1 MTYFKG
7 QKENLPAMEDLGDLS
22 QSSETASECGK
33 LASPNYEA
41 ILKLIEGLSL
51 ECKGKSAVDRSAG
64 ALHTSARHPGA
75 LMRLGVAMPE
85 TCYTFKEKENQSY
98 TISH

>member
-7 QKENLPAMEDLGDLS
+7 QKENLPTMEDLGDLT

-33 LASPNYEA
+33 FPSPNYEA
-41 ILKLIEGLSL
+41 ILKLIEHLSL

-64 ALHTSARHPGA
+64 ARNTVCTAPRNTNASWRGHAGDVL
-75 LMRLGVAMPE
+75 
-85 TCYTFKEKENQSY
+85 Y
-98 TISH
+98 I